1 MTTARQFLDLV
12 RAYERF
18 KTAQEDPERVVME
31 LSDEHLTM
39 LLQTV
44 AVTFSQLKRE
54 AVRRGT
60 WDGLVQKGLGLKK
73 ADVT

>member
-12 RAYERF
+12 HTYERF
-18 KTAQEDPERVVME
+18 KTAQADPERAVME
-31 LSDEHLTM
+31 LSNDQLTM

-54 AVRRGT
+54 AVRRGA

-73 ADVT
+73 ADLT